1 MNQQFDH
8 DDDIEPASKT
18 QLKRE
23 SEELQALGEKLIPL
37 DRKLL
42 ATLNLPEKLFDA
54 LLEGKR
60 LKAHGAI
67 ARHKQFIGKL
77 MRNVDT
83 APIHAL
89 LDKIAGQSDTHNAWL
104 HGLERRREKLLT
116 DPKALEALISEQP
129 QIDIQQLR
137 QLIRNAQK
145 EKASLDTP
153 KPLPMKAYREL
164 FKLLKSFT
172 PEPPLA
178 GIALPDIEDEEN
190 DDA

>member
-1 MNQQFDH
+1 MNQQFEH
-8 DDDIEPASKT
+8 DDDIEPASKS

-37 DRKLL
+37 DRKQLES
-42 ATLNLPEKLFDA
+42 LNLPDKLFEA
-54 LLEGKR
+54 LLEAKR

-77 MRNVDT
+77 MRQVDP

-89 LDKIAGQSDTHNAWL
+89 LDKLAGVSDTHNAWL
-104 HGLERRREKLLT
+104 HGLERQRDRLLN
-116 DPKALEALISEQP
+116 DPKALEALIGEHP
-129 QIDIQQLR
+129 DLDVQQLR

-145 EKASLDTP
+145 EKASLGTP

-164 FKLLKSFT
+164 FKLLKQFN
-172 PEPPLA
+172 PEPPIPGVLRSDDDDFDA
-178 GIALPDIEDEEN
+178 DE
-190 DDA
+190 